1 MLDNNPFLSV
11 SLLPYQAPRF
21 DLISDSHYRPAFDEG
36 VRRQREEI
44 SAIVNNPAPADF
56 TNTLVALEQSGQLL
70 ARVTSVFFAMAGAD
84 TNPII
89 QELDEQFSAELA
101 ELGNNIWLNEALFER
116 VKQVWQQR
124 DSLFLDAESM
134 RLLEVTWQRFTLAG
148 ATLAEEQ
155 KTVLRALNTE
165 AATLQSQFQQRLLG
179 AVKSGGLVVDYAHQL
194 EGLSEDEISA
204 AAEAAQ
210 EKGLND
216 RWLLALLNTTQ
227 QPALLSLQDRQ
238 TRENLF
244 AAGWTRNQKGDANDT
259 RELVLRLAE
268 IRARKA
274 QLLGTADYASWSMA
288 DQMARTP
295 EQAFAFMRRI
305 APAARARAEQEL
317 ADIQQ
322 VVDNEGG
329 DFQAAAWDWL
339 YYGEQVRRA
348 KFSIDEA
355 QLKPYFAL
363 DRVLRDGVFWAA
375 SQLFGIRFVERFD
388 IPVYHPDVQV
398 WEIFDANG
406 EGITLFYG
414 DFFARDSKSGGAWM
428 GVFVEQSTLRAQ
440 HPVIYNVCNYQKP
453 KAGHSALLSWDE
465 VITLFH
471 EFGHTL
477 HGLFAS
483 QRYASLSGTN
493 TPRDFVEFP
502 SQIFEHWASEPQV
515 FAHYARH
522 HQTGEAMPEALRDSM
537 FRAAKFN
544 KGYDMSELLAAALL
558 DMHWHSV
565 STETLPQDVDTF
577 EATAL
582 QAENMY
588 LSAVPPRYRSSYF
601 SHIFGGGYAA
611 GYYAYLWT
619 QMLADDGYQWFV
631 EQGGLTRKN
640 GQRFREAILSRGN
653 STDLAELYR
662 QWRGHDPQ
670 IEPMLENR
678 GLSEQGIL

>member
-1 MLDNNPFLSV
+1 MTDNNPFLHV
-11 SLLPYQAPRF
+11 SLLPYQAPHF
-21 DLISDSHYRPAFDEG
+21 DLIEDSHYRPAFDEG

-44 SAIVNNPAPADF
+44 AAIINNPAPADF
-56 TNTLVALEQSGQLL
+56 DNTLVALEQSGQLL
-70 ARVTSVFFAMAGAD
+70 GRVTRVFFAMAGAN
-84 TNPII
+84 TNPLI
-89 QELDEQFSAELA
+89 QQLDEQFSAELA
-101 ELGNNIWLNEALFER
+101 ELGNDIWLNDALYQR

-124 DSLFLDAESM
+124 DALSLDPESR
-134 RLLEVTWQRFTLAG
+134 RLLEVSWQRFQLAG
-148 ATLAEEQ
+148 AALAQEQ
-155 KTVLRALNTE
+155 KTALKALNTE
-165 AATLQSQFQQRLLG
+165 EALLQSQFQQRLLA
-179 AVKSGGLVVDYAHQL
+179 AVKSGGLVVDYLHQL
-194 EGLSEDEISA
+194 DGLAADEIA
-204 AAEAAQ
+204 AAADAARD
-210 EKGLND
+210 KGLHD
-216 RWLLALLNTTQ
+216 RWLLALTNTTQ
-227 QPALLSLQDRQ
+227 QPALQALADRQ
-238 TRENLF
+238 TRHNLF

-274 QLLGTADYASWSMA
+274 ALLGVADYASWSMA
-288 DQMARTP
+288 DQMAKTP
-295 EQAFAFMRRI
+295 SEALAFMRRI
-305 APAARARAEQEL
+305 APAARRRAEQEL

-322 VVDNEGG
+322 VIDEEGG

-348 KFSIDEA
+348 KFTIDEA

-363 DRVLRDGVFWAA
+363 DRVLEDGVFWTA

-388 IPVYHPDVQV
+388 IPLYHPDVRV

-406 EGITLFYG
+406 EGMALFYG
-414 DFFARDSKSGGAWM
+414 DYFSRDSKSGGAWM
-428 GVFVEQSTLRAQ
+428 DVFVEQSTLRAQ

-453 KAGHSALLSWDE
+453 KAGGCALLSWDD

-471 EFGHTL
+471 EFGHAL
-477 HGLFAS
+477 HGLFAN

-502 SQIFEHWASEPQV
+502 SQIYEHWAREPQV
-515 FAHYARH
+515 FAHYAKH
-522 HQTGEAMPEALRDSM
+522 YQTGEAMPDDLRDSM
-537 FRAAKFN
+537 FRASTFN

-565 STETLPQDVDTF
+565 TPQGLPQDVDAF
-577 EATAL
+577 EQQSLREEQMDLA
-582 QAENMY
+582 
-588 LSAVPPRYRSSYF
+588 AVPPRYRSSYF

-631 EQGGLTRKN
+631 EQGGLTREN

-653 STDLAELYR
+653 SCDLEALYR
-662 QWRGHDPQ
+662 DWRGHDPL
-670 IEPMLENR
+670 IEPMLKNR
-678 GLSEQGIL
+678 GL

>member
-1 MLDNNPFLSV
+1 MTDNNPFLHV
-11 SLLPYQAPRF
+11 SLLPYQAPHF
-21 DLISDSHYRPAFDEG
+21 DLIDDSHYRPAFDEG

-44 SAIVNNPAPADF
+44 AAIINNPAPADF
-56 TNTLVALEQSGQLL
+56 DNTLVALEQSGQLL
-70 ARVTSVFFAMAGAD
+70 GRVTRVFFAMAGAN
-84 TNPII
+84 TNPLI
-89 QELDEQFSAELA
+89 QQLDEQFSAELA
-101 ELGNNIWLNEALFER
+101 ELGNDIWLNDALYQR

-124 DSLFLDAESM
+124 DALSLDPESR
-134 RLLEVTWQRFTLAG
+134 RLLEVSWQRFQLAG
-148 ATLAEEQ
+148 AALAQEQ
-155 KTVLRALNTE
+155 KTALKALNTE
-165 AATLQSQFQQRLLG
+165 EALLQSQFQQRLLA
-179 AVKSGGLVVDYAHQL
+179 AVKSGGLVVDYLHQL
-194 EGLSEDEISA
+194 DGLAADEIA
-204 AAEAAQ
+204 AAADAARD
-210 EKGLND
+210 KGLHD
-216 RWLLALLNTTQ
+216 RWLLALTNTTQ
-227 QPALLSLQDRQ
+227 QPALQALADRQ
-238 TRENLF
+238 TRHNLF

-274 QLLGTADYASWSMA
+274 ALLGVADYASWSMA
-288 DQMARTP
+288 DQMAKTP
-295 EQAFAFMRRI
+295 SEALAFMRRI
-305 APAARARAEQEL
+305 APAARRRAEQEL

-322 VVDNEGG
+322 VIDEEGG

-348 KFSIDEA
+348 KFAIDEA

-363 DRVLRDGVFWAA
+363 DRVLEDGVFWTA

-388 IPVYHPDVQV
+388 IPLYHPDVRV

-406 EGITLFYG
+406 EGMALFYG
-414 DFFARDSKSGGAWM
+414 DYFSRDSKSGGAWM
-428 GVFVEQSTLRAQ
+428 DVFVEQSTLRAQ

-453 KAGHSALLSWDE
+453 KAGGCALLSWDD

-471 EFGHTL
+471 EFGHAL
-477 HGLFAS
+477 HGLFAN

-502 SQIFEHWASEPQV
+502 SQIYEHWAREPQV
-515 FAHYARH
+515 FAHYAKH
-522 HQTGEAMPEALRDSM
+522 YQTGEAMPDDLRDSM
-537 FRAAKFN
+537 FRASTFN

-565 STETLPQDVDTF
+565 TPQGLPQDVDAF
-577 EATAL
+577 EQQSLREEQMDLA
-582 QAENMY
+582 
-588 LSAVPPRYRSSYF
+588 AVPPRYRSSYF

-631 EQGGLTRKN
+631 EQGGLTREN

-653 STDLAELYR
+653 SCDLEALYR
-662 QWRGHDPQ
+662 DWRGHDPL
-670 IEPMLENR
+670 IEPMLKNR
-678 GLSEQGIL
+678 GL

>member
-1 MLDNNPFLSV
+1 MTDNNPFLHV
-11 SLLPYQAPRF
+11 SLLPYQAPHF
-21 DLISDSHYRPAFDEG
+21 DLIEDSHYRPAFDEG

-44 SAIVNNPAPADF
+44 AAIINNPAPADF
-56 TNTLVALEQSGQLL
+56 DNTLVALEQSGQLL
-70 ARVTSVFFAMAGAD
+70 GRVTRVFFAMAGAN
-84 TNPII
+84 TNPLI
-89 QELDEQFSAELA
+89 QQLDEQFSAELT
-101 ELGNNIWLNEALFER
+101 ELGNDIWLNDALYQR

-124 DSLFLDAESM
+124 DALSLDPESR
-134 RLLEVTWQRFTLAG
+134 RLLEVSWQRFQLAG
-148 ATLAEEQ
+148 AALAQEQ
-155 KTVLRALNTE
+155 KTALKALNTE
-165 AATLQSQFQQRLLG
+165 EALLQSQFQQRLLA
-179 AVKSGGLVVDYAHQL
+179 AVKSGGLVVDYLHQL
-194 EGLSEDEISA
+194 DGLAADEIA
-204 AAEAAQ
+204 AAADAARD
-210 EKGLND
+210 KGLHD
-216 RWLLALLNTTQ
+216 RWLLALTNTTQ
-227 QPALLSLQDRQ
+227 QPALQALADRQ
-238 TRENLF
+238 TRHNLF

-274 QLLGTADYASWSMA
+274 ALLGVADYASWSMA
-288 DQMARTP
+288 DQMAKTP
-295 EQAFAFMRRI
+295 SEALAFMRRI
-305 APAARARAEQEL
+305 APAARRRAEQEL

-322 VVDNEGG
+322 VIDEEGG

-348 KFSIDEA
+348 KFAIDEA

-363 DRVLRDGVFWAA
+363 DRVLEDGVFWTA

-388 IPVYHPDVQV
+388 IPLYHPDVRV

-406 EGITLFYG
+406 EGMALFYG
-414 DFFARDSKSGGAWM
+414 DYFSRDSKSGGAWM
-428 GVFVEQSTLRAQ
+428 DVFVEQSTLRAQ

-453 KAGHSALLSWDE
+453 KAGGCALLSWDD

-471 EFGHTL
+471 EFGHAL
-477 HGLFAS
+477 HGLFAN

-502 SQIFEHWASEPQV
+502 SQIYEHWAREPQV
-515 FAHYARH
+515 FAHYAKH
-522 HQTGEAMPEALRDSM
+522 YQTGEAMPDDLRDSM
-537 FRAAKFN
+537 FRASTFN

-565 STETLPQDVDTF
+565 TPQGLPQDVDAF
-577 EATAL
+577 EQQSLREEQMDLA
-582 QAENMY
+582 
-588 LSAVPPRYRSSYF
+588 AVPPRYRSSYF

-631 EQGGLTRKN
+631 EQGGLTREN

-653 STDLAELYR
+653 SCDLEALYR
-662 QWRGHDPQ
+662 DWRGHDPL
-670 IEPMLENR
+670 IEPMLKNR
-678 GLSEQGIL
+678 GL

>member
-1 MLDNNPFLSV
+1 MSENNPFFSV

-21 DLISDSHYRPAFDEG
+21 DLIDVSHYRPAFDEG

-44 SAIVNNPAPADF
+44 AAIVNNPQPADF
-56 TNTLVALEQSGQLL
+56 ANTLEALEQSGQLL
-70 ARVTSVFFAMAGAD
+70 ARVTNVFFAMAGAE
-84 TNPII
+84 TNPTI
-89 QELDEQFSAELA
+89 QVLDEQFSAELA
-101 ELGNNIWLNEALFER
+101 ELANDIWLNDALFQR
-116 VKQVWQQR
+116 VKLVWER
-124 DSLFLDAESM
+124 RESLSLDAES
-134 RLLEVTWQRFTLAG
+134 RHLLEVTWQRFTLAG

-155 KTVLRALNTE
+155 KAALRALNTE
-165 AATLQSQFQQRLLG
+165 AAALQSQFQQRLLA
-179 AVKSGGLVVDYAHQL
+179 AVKSGGLAVDYAHQL
-194 EGLSEDEISA
+194 TGLSDDEISA

-210 EKGLND
+210 EKGLSG
-216 RWLLALLNTTQ
+216 RWLLSLLNTTQ

-259 RELVLRLAE
+259 RELVLRLTA

-274 QLLGTADYASWSMA
+274 QLLGADDFASWSMA
-288 DQMARTP
+288 DQMAGAP
-295 EQAFAFMRRI
+295 AEAFAFMRRI

-322 VVDNEGG
+322 VIDQEGG
-329 DFQAAAWDWL
+329 DFRAAAWDWL
-339 YYGEQVRRA
+339 YYAEQVRRA
-348 KFSIDEA
+348 KFAIDEA

-363 DRVLRDGVFWAA
+363 ERVLRDGVFWAA
-375 SQLFGIRFVERFD
+375 TQLFGIRFVERFD
-388 IPVYHPDVQV
+388 IPVYHPDVRV
-398 WEIFDANG
+398 WEIIDASG
-406 EGITLFYG
+406 EGIALFYG
-414 DFFARDSKSGGAWM
+414 DYFSRDSKSGGAWM

-483 QRYASLSGTN
+483 QKYASLSGTN

-502 SQIFEHWASEPQV
+502 SQIYEHWASEPQV

-522 HQTGEAMPEALRDSM
+522 YQTGEAMPAALRDSM

-565 STETLPQDVDTF
+565 AVDKLPDDVDTF
-577 EATAL
+577 EAAAL
-582 QAENMY
+582 HAEKMD
-588 LSAVPPRYRSSYF
+588 LPAVPPRYRSSYF

-631 EQGGLTRKN
+631 EQGGLTREN

-678 GLSEQGIL
+678 GLS

>member
-1 MLDNNPFLSV
+1 MSENNPFFSV

-21 DLISDSHYRPAFDEG
+21 DLIDVSHYRPAFDEG
-36 VRRQREEI
+36 VRRQRAEI
-44 SAIVNNPAPADF
+44 AAIVNNPQAADF
-56 TNTLVALEQSGQLL
+56 ANTLEALEQSGQLL
-70 ARVTSVFFAMAGAD
+70 ARVTNVFFAMAGAD
-84 TNPII
+84 TNPTI
-89 QELDEQFSAELA
+89 QALDEQFSSELA
-101 ELGNNIWLNEALFER
+101 ELANDIWLNDALFQR
-116 VKQVWQQR
+116 VKQVWER
-124 DSLFLDAESM
+124 RESLSLDAESR

-148 ATLAEEQ
+148 ATLADEQ
-155 KTVLRALNTE
+155 KATLRALNTE
-165 AATLQSQFQQRLLG
+165 AAALQSQFQQRLLA

-194 EGLSEDEISA
+194 AGLSDDEISA

-210 EKGLND
+210 EKGLGG
-216 RWLLALLNTTQ
+216 RWLLPLLNTTQ

-268 IRARKA
+268 LRARKA
-274 QLLGTADYASWSMA
+274 QLLGADDFASWSMA
-288 DQMARTP
+288 DQMAGDP
-295 EQAFAFMRRI
+295 AEAFAFMRRI
-305 APAARARAEQEL
+305 APAAKARAEQEL

-322 VVDNEGG
+322 VIDNEGG
-329 DFQAAAWDWL
+329 DFRAAAWDWL
-339 YYGEQVRRA
+339 YYAEQVRRA
-348 KFSIDEA
+348 KFAIDEA

-363 DRVLRDGVFWAA
+363 DRVLRDGVFWTAT
-375 SQLFGIRFVERFD
+375 QLFGIRFVERFD
-388 IPVYHPDVQV
+388 IPVYHPDVQI
-398 WEIFDANG
+398 WEIIDANG
-406 EGITLFYG
+406 EGIALFYG
-414 DFFARDSKSGGAWM
+414 DYFSRDSKSGGAWM

-483 QRYASLSGTN
+483 QKYASLSGTN

-502 SQIFEHWASEPQV
+502 SQIYEHWASEPQV

-522 HQTGEAMPEALRDSM
+522 HQTGEIMPTALRDSM

-565 STETLPQDVDTF
+565 REDKLPDDVDAF
-577 EATAL
+577 EAASL
-582 QAENMY
+582 HAENMDMA
-588 LSAVPPRYRSSYF
+588 AVPPRYRSSYF

-631 EQGGLTRKN
+631 EQGGLSREN
-640 GQRFREAILSRGN
+640 GQRFRETILSRGN

-678 GLSEQGIL
+678 GLSE